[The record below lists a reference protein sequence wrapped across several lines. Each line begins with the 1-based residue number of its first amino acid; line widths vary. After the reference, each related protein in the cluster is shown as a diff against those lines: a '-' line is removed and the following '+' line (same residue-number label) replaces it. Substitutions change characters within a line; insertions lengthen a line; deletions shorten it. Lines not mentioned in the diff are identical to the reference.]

1 VSGTPVNPF
10 ARWSEIASASGG
22 AAAYQEHFDE
32 LEASGVDVHGEARLV
47 ASLVP
52 VPGRVLDAGCGTGRV
67 ARELTRL
74 GYVCEGV
81 DADLAMVTVARQRD
95 RATHYVHADLADLY
109 LRTQAFDVVL
119 LAGNVVPLLTPGTLD
134 AVMDRVAAHTKAGG
148 SVVAG
153 FGLDADHLP
162 GGVPV
167 TSLEDYDDACTAAG
181 LTLLDRWATWD
192 RQPWTPGAG
201 YAVTHHRRP
210 A

>member
-1 VSGTPVNPF
+1 MSGTPVNPF

-52 VPGRVLDAGCGTGRV
+52 VPARVLDAGCGTGRV
-67 ARELTRL
+67 ARALTRL
-74 GYVCEGV
+74 GYVCQGV
-81 DADLAMVTVARQRD
+81 DADLAMVQVARERD
-95 RATHYVHADLADLY
+95 PATHYVHADLADLY

-119 LAGNVVPLLTPGTLD
+119 LAGNVVPLLAPGTLD
-134 AVMDRVAAHTKAGG
+134 GVVDRVAVHTKAGG

-153 FGLDADHLP
+153 FGLDAAHLP
-162 GGVPV
+162 EGCPV
-167 TSLEDYDDACTAAG
+167 TSTDAYDDACTAAG
-181 LTLLDRWATWD
+181 LSLLDRWATWE
-192 RQPWTPGAG
+192 REPWTPGAG
-201 YAVTHHRRP
+201 YAVSLHQRP